1 MNNDQRDAWLLR
13 RSIAIESEFVPFSK
27 SRNKDSKDGKGRTRL
42 SRPIGHALRSGSRCA
57 TALEMHSSVPS
68 ARSIRTIENRR
79 RPMTPQRTIAVS
91 FARSTDSYHYFVP
104 EGDSPCVGDIVITA
118 ASAETGHVHP
128 AAVTEVHG
136 GFVSPKASRMYV
148 LLIPQ
153 ADLAGGVAR
162 QAAHKARI
170 DASKAAHAVLQK
182 MVRESMAEK
191 VFADLAARDP
201 EAQRMLAIMRGETT
215 LSPGELSVLQA
226 AAAPEAKKKNSVP
239 LRKLRAGGAV
249 IDGAYRH
256 CYLDAEDSE

>member
-1 MNNDQRDAWLLR
+1 
-13 RSIAIESEFVPFSK
+13 
-27 SRNKDSKDGKGRTRL
+27 
-42 SRPIGHALRSGSRCA
+42 
-57 TALEMHSSVPS
+57 
-68 ARSIRTIENRR
+68 
-79 RPMTPQRTIAVS
+79 MTPQRTIAAT
-91 FARSTDSYHYFVP
+91 FTLGADTYHYIVP
-104 EGDSPCVGDIVITA
+104 EGDTPAPGDTIIT
-118 ASAETGHVHP
+118 SVNGEGGH
-128 AAVTEVHG
+128 ARTALVTEVHE
-136 GFVSPKASRMYV
+136 GFASSKAAAPYT

-153 ADLAGGVAR
+153 AAIAEGFAR
-162 QAAHKARI
+162 RAAYKARI
-170 DASKAAHAVLQK
+170 DASKAARAVLQK